1 MSADLRIQV
10 SIDDQTLRLLDAD
23 GLLRQFI
30 ISTAAKG
37 VGFKEGSY
45 RTPTGRFQIAEKIG
59 EGQPLGTIFAAR
71 EPAGLWSPD
80 QPATESDLILTRIL
94 RIAGLDP
101 ENSNTFQR
109 FIYLHG
115 TNREDLLGRPASHGC
130 IRMANQDIVELFDLV
145 QPGTPL
151 EILPPVRHG
160 GKLIFFDCDSTL
172 SSIEG
177 IDELARARSQD
188 VFDNVVSLTN
198 SAMNGEIPLDDVF
211 PRRMEIICPDSRTCE
226 EVARLYIETITPGSR
241 ELVARLRQ
249 EGWTIVILS
258 GGFAPLI
265 EPLARDLGIEHVE
278 AVPLFLNPDGTYAGY
293 GNDYPTTRAGG
304 KNEIIRE
311 WRSAMRPERVIMI
324 GDGAS
329 DLETQPDVDLF
340 VGYGGVVA
348 RPRVKAAAGAW
359 IEQMADFV
367 TVI

>member
-1 MSADLRIQV
+1 MSSDLRLQV
-10 SIDDQTLRLLDAD
+10 SIDDQTLRLLNAD

-59 EGQPLGTIFAAR
+59 QGEPMGTIFTAR
-71 EPAGLWSPD
+71 EPAGLWSPE
-80 QPATESDLILTRIL
+80 QPCTASDLILTRIL
-94 RIAGLDP
+94 RIEGLDS

-115 TNREDLLGRPASHGC
+115 TNREDLLGQPASHGC
-130 IRMANQDIVELFDLV
+130 IRMSNQDIIELFDLV

-151 EILPPVRHG
+151 EILPPVHKG

-177 IDELARARSQD
+177 IDELARARGQD

-198 SAMNGEIPLDDVF
+198 AAMNGEIPLDEVF
-211 PRRMEIICPDSRTCE
+211 PRRMEIIRPDRSTCE
-226 EVARLYIETITPGSR
+226 EVACLYQETITPGSR

-249 EGWTIVILS
+249 DGWTIVILS

-265 EPLARDLGIEHVE
+265 EPLAGTLGIEHVE

-293 GNDYPTTRAGG
+293 GYDYPTTRAGG

-311 WRSAMRPERVIMI
+311 WKSALIPQRVVMI

-340 VGYGGVVA
+340 VGYGGVVS
-348 RPRVKAAAGAW
+348 RPKVKAGAGAW
-359 IEQMADFV
+359 IERMDDFV